1 VCCEVVK
8 AGEKGGLLV
17 ADDYIDGSIR
27 TFLDKLATSSPEPGG
42 GSVAALAGALG
53 AGLVSMVA
61 SLTVGKAKY
70 VDVQDDIKVLLGR
83 SEAVREAL
91 QALVQK
97 DTEVY
102 GAVSEA
108 MKLPRDTE
116 EQKEARDRLMQA
128 ALIEAA
134 KVPLAIAEESLAVA
148 ELSLTAGEI
157 GNVNAVS
164 DAGVAVLL
172 ADAAAQSAALNVK
185 INIGWIN
192 DQAFN
197 SESWGR
203 VQQILAETA
212 QLRESV
218 MALTYEKL
226 G

>member
-1 VCCEVVK
+1 V
-8 AGEKGGLLV
+8 GDG
-17 ADDYIDGSIR
+17 YIDGTIR
-27 TFLDKLATSSPEPGG
+27 AFLDKLATASPEPGG

-61 SLTVGKAKY
+61 SLTVGKEKY
-70 VDVQDDIKVLLGR
+70 ADVQDDIQQLLGR

-91 QALVQK
+91 QELVQK

-102 GAVSEA
+102 GAVSDA
-108 MKLPRDTE
+108 MKLPRDTDE
-116 EQKEARDRLMQA
+116 EKAARDRLMQA

-134 KVPLAIAEESLAVA
+134 KVPLAIAEQSLAVA
-148 ELSLTAGEI
+148 ELSLTAGKI

-185 INIGWIN
+185 INIGWIQ
-192 DQAFN
+192 DEAFN
-197 SESWGR
+197 TSSWTR
-203 VQQILAETA
+203 VQEI
-212 QLRESV
+212 LRETEALRVSV

>member
-1 VCCEVVK
+1 M
-8 AGEKGGLLV
+8 KGGGLV
-17 ADDYIDGSIR
+17 ADGYIDGSIR
-27 TFLDKLATSSPEPGG
+27 AFLDKLATSSPEPGG
-42 GSVAALAGALG
+42 GSVAALAAALG

-61 SLTVGKAKY
+61 SLTVGKEKY
-70 VDVQDDIKVLLGR
+70 AEVQDDVKVLLDR
-83 SEAVREAL
+83 SETVRAAL
-91 QALVQK
+91 QQLVQQ

-108 MKLPRDTE
+108 MKLPRDTD
-116 EQKEARDRLMQA
+116 EQKEARERLMQA

-134 KVPLAIAEESLAVA
+134 KVPLAIAEQALTVA

-185 INIGWIN
+185 INVGWIQDETFN
-192 DQAFN
+192 DA
-197 SESWGR
+197 SWSR
-203 VQQILAETA
+203 VQEILGKTA
-212 QLRESV
+212 ALRVSV

>member
-1 VCCEVVK
+1 MSVK
-8 AGEKGGLLV
+8 VREKGGRLV

-27 TFLDKLATSSPEPGG
+27 AFLDKLATSSPEPGG

-61 SLTVGKAKY
+61 SLTVGKEKY
-70 VDVQDDIKVLLGR
+70 ADVQDDIKVLLGR

-91 QALVQK
+91 QDLVQR

-102 GAVSEA
+102 GAVSDA

-116 EQKEARDRLMQA
+116 EQKEVRDRLMQA

-134 KVPLAIAEESLAVA
+134 KVPLAIAEQALAMA

-192 DQAFN
+192 DAAFN
-197 SESWGR
+197 SASWDR
-203 VQQILAETA
+203 VQQILAETG
-212 QLRESV
+212 QLRGSV